1 MGRWNLAIVV
11 GVPGVG
17 KTSLCKA
24 ASTSLGYHYINYGE
38 MMLEIAKQQ
47 EAASNLGG
55 IFKLPLDLQYNIW
68 RETAVN
74 IAGFKDVL
82 VDLHGLDKSGEGY
95 LISLPVEILKPDIII
110 LIESS
115 YEQIISRRINDP
127 ERTRPV
133 QDWKSLKEEM
143 ELLKISM
150 AVCSVLLN
158 SCFVILENDVFD
170 ESLSALKIYL

>member
-1 MGRWNLAIVV
+1 MV

-24 ASTSLGYHYINYGE
+24 ASASRGYHYINYGE

-47 EAASNLGG
+47 EVAFNLEE

-74 IAGFKDVL
+74 IASLKNVL
-82 VDLHGLDKSGEGY
+82 VDLHGLDKFREGY

-115 YEQIISRRINDP
+115 YEQIINRRINDP
-127 ERTRPV
+127 ERMRSV
-133 QDWKSLKEEM
+133 QDWKSLNEEM
-143 ELLKISM
+143 ELLKTSM

-158 SCFVILENDVFD
+158 SCFVILDNDVFE
-170 ESLSALKIYL
+170 ESVGALKIYL

>member
-1 MGRWNLAIVV
+1 
-11 GVPGVG
+11 
-17 KTSLCKA
+17 
-24 ASTSLGYHYINYGE
+24 
-38 MMLEIAKQQ
+38 
-47 EAASNLGG
+47 
-55 IFKLPLDLQYNIW
+55 
-68 RETAVN
+68 
-74 IAGFKDVL
+74 
-82 VDLHGLDKSGEGY
+82 
-95 LISLPVEILKPDIII
+95 VEILKPDIII